1 MHYEGAVFRPPSEA
15 RSLII
20 QVTIGCSHNKCTFC
34 YMYKDKQFRVRKIED
49 IKKDLDESRIK
60 YREIKRI
67 FLADG
72 DALALN
78 TDKIK
83 EILEHINLI
92 FPECERVGIYA
103 SPQNIIRKSANDL
116 VLLSSLGL
124 GIAYLGLESGSDTV
138 LETVKKGV
146 TSADMIEAGKKI
158 VEAGIKLSV
167 MVISGLGGREVWK
180 EHAIESARVL
190 NEIKPNYIGLLTLLV
205 EPETKMYKQI
215 QAGEFRLLKAKE
227 VLLET
232 KELLTRLN
240 VNACTFR
247 SNHASNYLN
256 LAGELSEDKER
267 LLKQIDDALL
277 GEHDLNIET
286 YRRL

>member
-1 MHYEGAVFRPPSEA
+1 MKEQFFRPPSEA

-60 YREIKRI
+60 YREIERI

-92 FPECERVGIYA
+92 FPECERVGIYT

>member
-1 MHYEGAVFRPPSEA
+1 MNYEGAVYRPPSEA

-34 YMYKDKQFRVRKIED
+34 YMYKNKQFRVRKIED
-49 IKKDLDESRIK
+49 IKNDLDESRIQ
-60 YREIKRI
+60 YREVKRI

-72 DALALN
+72 DALALK
-78 TDKIK
+78 TDKLK
-83 EILEHINLI
+83 EILEYIKLI
-92 FPECERVGIYA
+92 FPECERVGIYT
-103 SPQNIIRKSANDL
+103 SPQNILRKSVDDL

-138 LETVKKGV
+138 LENVKKGV
-146 TSADMIEAGKKI
+146 TSSDMIEAGKK
-158 VEAGIKLSV
+158 VVKAGIKLSI
-167 MVISGLGGREVWK
+167 MVISGLGGRELWK
-180 EHAIESARVL
+180 KHAVESARIL

-205 EPETKMYKQI
+205 EPETEMFKQI
-215 QAGEFRLLKAKE
+215 QAGEFQLLKAKE

-232 KELLTRLN
+232 KELLNRLT
-240 VNACTFR
+240 VDGCTFR

-256 LAGELSEDKER
+256 LAGELNEDKER
-267 LLKQIDDALL
+267 LLKQIDDALSWKF
-277 GEHDLNIET
+277 GTKDEM

>member
-1 MHYEGAVFRPPSEA
+1 
-15 RSLII
+15 
-20 QVTIGCSHNKCTFC
+20 
-34 YMYKDKQFRVRKIED
+34 MYKEKQFRVRKIED
-49 IKKDLDESRIK
+49 VKNDLDESRVR

-72 DALALN
+72 DALALK
-78 TDKIK
+78 TDKLK
-83 EILEHINLI
+83 EILEYIKLI
-92 FPECERVGIYA
+92 FPECERVGIYT
-103 SPQNIIRKSANDL
+103 SPQNISKKSEDDL

-138 LETVKKGV
+138 LENVKKGV
-146 TSADMIEAGKKI
+146 TSADMIEAGKKV

-167 MVISGLGGREVWK
+167 MVISGLGGRELWK

-205 EPETKMYKQI
+205 EPETEMFKQI
-215 QAGEFRLLKAKE
+215 RAGEFQLLKAKE

-277 GEHDLNIET
+277 GEHVLNIET

>member
-1 MHYEGAVFRPPSEA
+1 MNYEGAVYRPPSEA

-49 IKKDLDESRIK
+49 IKNDLDESRIRH
-60 YREIKRI
+60 REIKRI

-72 DALALN
+72 DALALQTN
-78 TDKIK
+78 KLK
-83 EILEHINLI
+83 EILEYIKFI
-92 FPECERVGIYA
+92 FPECERVGIYT
-103 SPQNIIRKSANDL
+103 SPQNILRKSVDDL
-116 VLLSSLGL
+116 ILLSSLGL

-138 LETVKKGV
+138 LENVKKGV
-146 TSADMIEAGKKI
+146 TSADMIKAGKKV

-167 MVISGLGGREVWK
+167 MAISGLGGRELWK
-180 EHAIESARVL
+180 EHAIESASVL

-205 EPETKMYKQI
+205 EPETEMFKQI
-215 QAGEFRLLKAKE
+215 QTGEFQLLKAKE

-232 KELLTRLN
+232 KELLNRLT
-240 VNACTFR
+240 VEGCTFR

-267 LLKQIDDALL
+267 LLNQIDDALL